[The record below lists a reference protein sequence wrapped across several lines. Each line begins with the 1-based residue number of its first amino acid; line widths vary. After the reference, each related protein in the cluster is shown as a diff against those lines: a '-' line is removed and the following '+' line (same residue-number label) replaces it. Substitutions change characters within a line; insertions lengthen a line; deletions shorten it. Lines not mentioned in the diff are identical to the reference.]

1 MDNTGLSEY
10 ILAIIT
16 RDMNKVKSGGCPVF
30 LASDQKEQEK
40 ISLLLARILGGVVHD
55 LENGIYFICKH

>member
-1 MDNTGLSEY
+1 MDIRISEF

-16 RDMNKVKSGGCPVF
+16 RDMDKVRTGNCPVF
-30 LASDQKEQEK
+30 LAADEKEQEK
-40 ISLLLARILGGVVHD
+40 TSLILARALGGVVHD

>member
-1 MDNTGLSEY
+1 MDTGLNEY
-10 ILAIIT
+10 ILAIVT
-16 RDMNKVKSGGCPVF
+16 GDMSKVQSGGCPVF
-30 LASDQKEQEK
+30 LAADRKEQER